1 MRRRSTLFLFLSLV
15 LSLAF
20 LLNGFMA
27 WRTTRPTWPGDIA
40 RHHRSM
46 GVNLDLQ
53 ELAALNERD
62 LARRWQH
69 VREDGATLVRLRVP
83 WDWIQPEPD
92 TWRWQ
97 DFDRI
102 LASAPHELSFVL
114 TLDGSPAW
122 ARAAEDMDN
131 PFAPPVDVR
140 DFGRFAEE
148 IARRAPS
155 DRILAYQ
162 IWHEP
167 NIGPHWGA
175 RYANPQEYFNLLREA
190 SNRIRAERP
199 QATMMLAS
207 LAPTTTHDGFNMP
220 EYVYLDR
227 LLSLGAAEF
236 FDLAAGQAYGF
247 SQPPEAAPS
256 QDQLNFRR
264 VELLREVLVRHGLT
278 DTPIY
283 ITAWGWWTPQ
293 QPELDL
299 ATSPWGG
306 VPVASLPEFQR
317 RGWDWAQ
324 AHWPWAAGLTWV
336 QYVAAPDESRVR
348 LGWVTRDAAG
358 QRTPAGKGLAMLQNA
373 GPIFGAGAYN
383 PGSASDRQ
391 SMQFSPAEGW
401 HLSSDAADPQ
411 GSGVEMQLR
420 FRGQS
425 VAVRVQ
431 RGPYK
436 GYMYVWIDD
445 QPAPDLPVD
454 PATGQAYLLLYDP
467 DNGVET
473 VPIARKLPPGDHVL
487 RIEAQ
492 GGWGRWPLRRIV
504 VADHAQPTPW
514 PFWPIVSLLT
524 VGLLASGWALLRSL
538 YTASHAPAT
547 ARPPAWARHLI
558 RLAWLIG
565 AWMPLLALMALP
577 FYMRPLRLGPI
588 GLPLHELFIWLGF
601 GAVVAGLLLARVF
614 QDDGPSPHRIQLLH
628 LDIPVLL
635 LLLFGFFA
643 TLAAR
648 QKGYAFYDWRV
659 TFLTPTIFYALI
671 SRVTLRHPQGL
682 QRLAYAALIGGVL
695 VSGIAL
701 GQFLFG
707 RYGMAEGLP
716 RVQAFYGSANNLAL
730 VLGRLFPLALALTF
744 LEKGRKRWG
753 FGLALAAIALAGFLT
768 FSKGL
773 LFISMPIGMLVLAVM
788 QPRLR
793 KPLLVLA
800 LLGAL
805 ALLPFLNTPRL
816 AQITSGTGRFRLYL
830 WQSAWRMW
838 LDHPWLGVGPDNFL
852 YAYRSFYVLPA
863 AWEELNLSHPHN
875 LFFDLLTR
883 VGILGFFAGMGLVV
897 GTIWEGF
904 RRLRRKMPE
913 TSTTYA
919 ILLGLWAGFIAGMA
933 HGMIDNSLFLP
944 DLMTLS
950 LLVTASVG
958 AFSPST
964 T

>member
-1 MRRRSTLFLFLSLV
+1 MRRRSTLFLLLTLV

-27 WRTTRPTWPGDIA
+27 WRTARPTWPGDIA

-46 GVNLDLQ
+46 VVNLDLQ

-69 VREDGATLVRLRVP
+69 VGEDGATLVRLRVP

-92 TWRWQ
+92 AWRWQ

-102 LASAPHELSFVL
+102 LASAPQELSFIL

-148 IARRAPS
+148 IARRLPP

-190 SNRIRAERP
+190 SNRIRAVHP
-199 QATMMLAS
+199 QATIMLAS

-227 LLSLGAAEF
+227 LLNLGAAEF

-247 SQPPEAAPS
+247 SQPPEAAPN

-264 VELLREVLVRHGLT
+264 VELLREVLVRHGLA
-278 DTPIY
+278 DMPIY
-283 ITAWGWWTPQ
+283 ITAWGWWAPQ
-293 QPELDL
+293 QSDLDL
-299 ATSPWGG
+299 TASPWGG
-306 VPVASLPEFQR
+306 VPLVRLPEYQR
-317 RGWDWAQ
+317 LGWEWAQ
-324 AHWPWAAGLTWV
+324 AHWPWAAGMAWV
-336 QYVAAPDESRVR
+336 QYVPSPQDAFVR
-348 LGWVTRDAAG
+348 QGWIIRDASG
-358 QRTPAGKGLAMLQNA
+358 ERTPVGKGLASLTKA
-373 GPIFGAGAYN
+373 APIFGAGAYN
-383 PGSASDRQ
+383 PGNVSDRLA
-391 SMQFSPAEGW
+391 MQFLPPEGW
-401 HLSSDAADPQ
+401 HVSPDAADPQ
-411 GSGVEMQLR
+411 AAGVEILLR
-420 FRGQS
+420 FRGES
-425 VAVRVQ
+425 VALRVQ

-436 GYMYVWIDD
+436 GVLYVWVDGE
-445 QPAPDLPVD
+445 PAPDLPID
-454 PATGQAYLLLYDP
+454 PATGQSYLFLYDP
-467 DNGVET
+467 DNRVDT
-473 VPIARKLPPGDHVL
+473 VPIARELPPGDHFL
-487 RIEAQ
+487 RIQAQ
-492 GGWGRWPLRRIV
+492 GGWGQWPLQRIV
-504 VADHAQPTPW
+504 VSDRTQPSPW
-514 PFWPIVSLLT
+514 PFWPVVSVLT
-524 VGLLASGWALLRSL
+524 VAFLAVCYGLLLSCKIWPLTPSV
-538 YTASHAPAT
+538 
-547 ARPPAWARHLI
+547 ARVSSWGRHLAS
-558 RLAWLIG
+558 LAWG
-565 AWMPLLALMALP
+565 VAAWMPLLALVALP
-577 FYMRPLRLGPI
+577 FYMRPVRLGPI
-588 GLPLHELFIWLGF
+588 GLPLHELCVWLGL
-601 GAVVAGLLLARVF
+601 GAMIAAMLLSRITA
-614 QDDGPSPHRIQLLH
+614 SPTPYPLRLRLRP
-628 LDIPVLL
+628 LDIPIIL
-635 LLLFGFFA
+635 LLLFGFFSA
-643 TLAAR
+643 LQADR
-648 QKGYAFYDWRV
+648 QGYAWYDWRV
-659 TFLTPTIFYALI
+659 TFLTPVIFYTLI

-682 QRLAYAALIGGVL
+682 QRLAYAAITGGIL
-695 VSGIAL
+695 VSAIAL
-701 GQFLFG
+701 WQFLFG
-707 RYGMAEGLP
+707 RYGMAEGVP

-730 VLGRLFPLALALTF
+730 VLGRLFPLALALAF
-744 LEKGRKRWG
+744 LEKGWKRWG
-753 FGLALAAIALAGFLT
+753 FGLALGAIALAGFLT

-773 LFISMPIGMLVLAVM
+773 LFISMPVGMLVLAVM

-838 LDHPWLGVGPDNFL
+838 MDHPWLGVGPDNFL
-852 YAYRSFYVLPA
+852 YAYRSFYVLPV

-875 LFFDLLTR
+875 LLFDLLTR
-883 VGILGFFAGMGLVV
+883 VGILGFLAGMWLVL

-904 RRLRRKMPE
+904 RRLRCMTLE
-913 TSTTYA
+913 TPTSYA

-958 AFSPST
+958 AFSPSST
-964 T
+964 

>member
-1 MRRRSTLFLFLSLV
+1 MIRRPIVFLFLILF
-15 LSLAF
+15 LGLAF
-20 LLNGFMA
+20 LLNGVFA
-27 WRTTRPTWPGDIA
+27 WRTAQPYWPGDIA
-40 RHHRSM
+40 RHHRSVGANM
-46 GVNLDLQ
+46 DLV
-53 ELAALNERD
+53 EMASLSNEG
-62 LARRWQH
+62 LTMRWKRIQ
-69 VREDGATLVRLRVP
+69 EDGVTLVRLRVP
-83 WDWIQPEPD
+83 WDWVQPEPD
-92 TWRWQ
+92 RWQ
-97 DFDRI
+97 WAGFDRV
-102 LASAPHELSFVL
+102 LASAPDDISFIL

-122 ARAAEDMDN
+122 ARASEDAEN
-131 PFAPPVDVR
+131 PYAPPVDVR
-140 DFGRFAEE
+140 DFGGFAEAV
-148 IARRAPS
+148 ARRAPQ

-175 RYANPQEYFNLLREA
+175 RFADPQGYLNVLREA
-190 SNRIRAERP
+190 SNRIRAVQP
-199 QATMMLAS
+199 QATIMLAS
-207 LAPTTTHDGFNMP
+207 LAPTTTHDGFNIP
-220 EYVYLDR
+220 EYMYLDR
-227 LLSLGAAEF
+227 LLGLGAADF

-247 SQPPEAAPS
+247 SQPPEEPPA
-256 QDQLNFRR
+256 QDRLNFRR
-264 VELLREVLVRHGLT
+264 VELLREVLDRHGLT
-278 DTPIY
+278 ETPIY

-299 ATSPWGG
+299 ASSPWGG

-336 QYVAAPDESRVR
+336 QYVPAPQDAPVR
-348 LGWVTRDAAG
+348 QGWIMRDASG
-358 QRTPAGKGLAMLQNA
+358 ERTPVGEGLAALTKA
-373 GPIFGAGAYN
+373 APIFGAGAYN
-383 PGSASDRQ
+383 PGSASDRLA
-391 SMQFSPAEGW
+391 MQFLPPEGW
-401 HLSSDAADPQ
+401 HVSPDAADPQ
-411 GSGVEMQLR
+411 AAGVEMLLH
-420 FRGQS
+420 FRGES
-425 VAVRVQ
+425 VALRVQ

-436 GYMYVWIDD
+436 GVLYVWVDGE
-445 QPAPDLPVD
+445 PAPELPID
-454 PATGQAYLLLYDP
+454 PATGQSYLFLYDP
-467 DNGVET
+467 DNRVDM
-473 VPIARKLPPGDHVL
+473 VPIARELPPGDHLL
-487 RIEAQ
+487 RIQAQ
-492 GGWGRWPLRRIV
+492 GGWGQWPLQRLV
-504 VADHAQPTPW
+504 VSDRTQPDPW
-514 PFWPIVSLLT
+514 PFWPVTSVLT
-524 VGLLASGWALLRSL
+524 VAFLAACYGLLLSWKTGPLIPSV
-538 YTASHAPAT
+538 
-547 ARPPAWARHLI
+547 ARVPAWARHLAP
-558 RLAWLIG
+558 LAWSVA
-565 AWMPLLALMALP
+565 AWMPLLALVALP
-577 FYMRPLRLGPI
+577 FYMRPVRLGPI
-588 GLPLHELFIWLGF
+588 GLPLHELCVWLGF
-601 GAVVAGLLLARVF
+601 GAMIAAMLLARITA
-614 QDDGPSPHRIQLLH
+614 SPTPYPLRLRLRP
-628 LDIPVLL
+628 LDIPVIL
-635 LLLFGFFA
+635 LLLFGFFSA
-643 TLAAR
+643 LQADR
-648 QKGYAFYDWRV
+648 QGYAWYDWRV
-659 TFLTPTIFYALI
+659 TFLTPVIFYALI

-753 FGLALAAIALAGFLT
+753 FGLALGAIALAGFLT

-875 LFFDLLTR
+875 LVFDLLTR
-883 VGILGFFAGMGLVV
+883 VGILGFLAGMGLVL

-904 RRLRRKMPE
+904 KRLRRMTLE
-913 TSTTYA
+913 TPTTYA

-944 DLMTLS
+944 DLMILS
-950 LLVTASVG
+950 LLVTASVE

-964 T
+964 S